1 MLEGQLVVPG
11 IDILVKFL
19 VIMILLK
26 VSVGARNMFSLR
38 VLCTR

>member
-26 VSVGARNMFSLR
+26 VSGEARNVFSLR
-38 VLCTR
+38 VLCKR